1 VRYPRLWRRLLIT
14 AIVREAEYRVSF
26 LLAVV
31 EGIVQVGL
39 VALTF
44 ELLYQFTGELA
55 GWTRDQVLVLV
66 GVYRIADGLISCQVA
81 PNMLALPDYVR
92 TGELDFQLLRPASS
106 QFLVSTRRFALAEA
120 VNVLIGLGVVAVA
133 GARAGVAWNPLAV
146 AAALVLLACGVV
158 LLYALWFAIM
168 TLSFW
173 FVQLDTLDSLFAGLF
188 EAARYPVAFF
198 SGWARVLFTFAF
210 PVAFATTFPTE
221 ALLGRG
227 DVRPIVGLGLLL
239 AAAGLAGS
247 HLLWRQALRHYESAS
262 S

>member
-1 VRYPRLWRRLLIT
+1 MRYLRLWRRLLAT

-31 EGIVQVGL
+31 EGLVQVGL

-66 GVYRIADGLISCQVA
+66 GVYRIVDGLIAFQVA
-81 PNMLALPDYVR
+81 PNMLALPGYVR
-92 TGELDFQLLRPASS
+92 TGELDFHLLRPISS

-133 GARAGVAWNPLAV
+133 GTRAGAAWRPLDV
-146 AAALVLLACGVV
+146 AAALTLLACGVL
-158 LLYALWFAIM
+158 LLYALWFALM
-168 TLSFW
+168 TASFW
-173 FVQLDTLDSLFAGLF
+173 LVQLDSLDSLFASLF
-188 EAARYPVAFF
+188 EAARYPVGFF
-198 SGWARVLFTFAF
+198 PGWARVLFTVAF
-210 PVAFATTFPTE
+210 PVAFATTFPTD
-221 ALLGRG
+221 ALLARG
-227 DVRPIVGLGLLL
+227 DPRLV
-239 AAAGLAGS
+239 AAGLALTAAALAAS
-247 HLLWRQALRHYESAS
+247 HLLWRWALRQYESAS

>member
-1 VRYPRLWRRLLIT
+1 VRYLRLWRRFLIT

-26 LLAVV
+26 LVAVV
-31 EGIVQVGL
+31 EGIVQVVL

-66 GVYRIADGLISCQVA
+66 GVYRVADGLIALQVA
-81 PNMLALPDYVR
+81 PNMRALPDDVR
-92 TGELDFQLLRPASS
+92 TGALDFHLLRPAAS
-106 QFLVSTRRFALAEA
+106 QFLVSTRRYVLPEA
-120 VNVLIGLGVVAVA
+120 VNVLIGLGLIVVA
-133 GARAGVAWNPLAV
+133 GARAGVDWDPVDV
-146 AAALVLLACGVV
+146 ASSLLLLACGVS
-158 LLYALWFAIM
+158 LLYALWFSIM
-168 TLSFW
+168 ASAFW
-173 FVQLDTLDSLFAGLF
+173 WVQVGSLDLLFESLF

-221 ALLGRG
+221 ALLGR
-227 DVRPIVGLGLLL
+227 VGWPTVALGLAL
-239 AAAGLAGS
+239 AAAALVGS
-247 HLLWRQALRHYESAS
+247 HLLWRQALRQYESAS

>member
-1 VRYPRLWRRLLIT
+1 MRYLRLWRRLLIT
-14 AIVREAEYRVSF
+14 AVVREAEYRVSF

-31 EGIVQVGL
+31 EGLVQVGL

-66 GVYRIADGLISCQVA
+66 GVYRIADGLISFQVG

-133 GARAGVAWNPLAV
+133 GARAGLAWHPLSL
-146 AAALVLLACGVV
+146 AAALALLGCGVV

-173 FVQLDTLDSLFAGLF
+173 FIQLDTLDSLFASLF
-188 EAARYPVAFF
+188 EAARYPVTFF
-198 SGWARVLFTFAF
+198 SGWARMLFTFAF
-210 PVAFATTFPTE
+210 PVAFATTFPTDV
-221 ALLGRG
+221 LLGRG
-227 DVRPIVGLGLLL
+227 DLRLVGAGLLL
-239 AAAGLAGS
+239 ASAALVGS
-247 HLLWRQALRHYESAS
+247 HLLWQRALRHYESAS